1 MRFTRKLI
9 GGSFDVPA
17 AQFYAS
23 QKLGKLEDIEEELGI
38 DLWTFMQTILK
49 GDEGIYLKGAK
60 GNVCYCDYQLT
71 YNKDLYDEHGK
82 PLKRNKGWYFES
94 CLLGR
99 FYLKDYGKTWA
110 LTKEEL
116 EEEQ

>member
-9 GGSFDVPA
+9 GGSFDVPT

-49 GDEGIYLKGAK
+49 GDDGIYLKDAK

-71 YNKDLYDEHGK
+71 YNKDLYDKRGK
-82 PLKRNKGWYFES
+82 PLKRNKGWHFES

-116 EEEQ
+116 EEEK

>member
-9 GGSFDVPA
+9 GGSFDVPT

-38 DLWTFMQTILK
+38 DLSILIKAFKLGAYFMSPYRGEIKYFVRLWLWADLRKKRFDIRKEYFAKSYDYCT
-49 GDEGIYLKGAK
+49 GGA
-60 GNVCYCDYQLT
+60 LF
-71 YNKDLYDEHGK
+71 L
-82 PLKRNKGWYFES
+82 F
-94 CLLGR
+94 
-99 FYLKDYGKTWA
+99 KDYGKTWA

-116 EEEQ
+116 EEEK